1 MEWMDEPNSEEFD
14 HAGLRCLIL
23 RHYEMLHLNGY
34 VGVPKNHPW
43 YGIDYNQCL
52 RGCEGNPNP
61 INPSVISYPCTW
73 ESDHKSP
80 EKLIDVHGGLTF
92 SGMGD
97 GKLRSAA
104 YWWFGFDCAHGWDLI
119 PGLLQILGRE
129 QREHETYRNF
139 AYVRAQ
145 IKSLAEQ
152 LAKVKQ
158 REEELKQLGI
168 DPAFL

>member
-1 MEWMDEPNSEEFD
+1 MEWMNEPDREEFE

-23 RHYEMLHLNGY
+23 RHDEMKHLCGY

-52 RGCEGNPNP
+52 RGCEGKPSFISP
-61 INPSVISYPCTW
+61 SIINYPCTW
-73 ESDHKSP
+73 ESDHESP

-97 GKLRSAA
+97 GKQRPAG
-104 YWWFGFDCAHGWDLI
+104 YWWFGFDCAHAWDVVPNLKI
-119 PGLLQILGRE
+119 PYLTE
-129 QREHETYRNF
+129 EAYRNF
-139 AYVRAQ
+139 AYVRAE
-145 IKSLAEQ
+145 IKRLAEQ